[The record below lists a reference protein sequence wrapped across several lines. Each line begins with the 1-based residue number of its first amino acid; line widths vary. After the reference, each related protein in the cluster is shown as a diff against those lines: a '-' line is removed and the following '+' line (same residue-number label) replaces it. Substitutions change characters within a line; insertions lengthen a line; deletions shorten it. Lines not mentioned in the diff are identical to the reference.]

1 MNLLKISFIGFVSIL
16 IFVSV
21 VSSDEVAEKLAAQTV
36 PEDAD
41 NQEESKQLHA
51 DERNESA
58 EVNADVAVNATD
70 VSAAE
75 VNRSSERG
83 DSAGSSDEVSEE
95 HAAEAEPKDADD
107 REESNEAHA
116 DEKSESAEVNADG
129 AVNATDVSANTTK
142 VNCSSEKIHGPVELV
157 NATRLMELLILE
169 PGPSN
174 RTRNAKNSRRLPGT
188 CVLVLFYA
196 RWCVFSSQAAPHFN
210 AIPRSFPHIK
220 AVAIDAIKHQSFNAQ
235 YGIVGVPTLMLVH
248 NGKPVAKFNDTIYTL
263 ESFAKFVSHRTNL
276 QPNGSL
282 YVTSA
287 DFTGPVSSTPS
298 NEMDYCLVLSW
309 VFIVACVLY
318 FTSRSRWWQQFVEL
332 IQNTWLES
340 NAEHEHVD

>member
-1 MNLLKISFIGFVSIL
+1 MNLLKM
-16 IFVSV
+16 IFVG
-21 VSSDEVAEKLAAQTV
+21 LAAV
-36 PEDAD
+36 PLLVLVTIANSKEVTEELVV
-41 NQEESKQLHA
+41 QIESKDNLIKDKSEIVHT
-51 DERNESA
+51 EEKNESSKI
-58 EVNADVAVNATD
+58 NSDVAVNVTD
-70 VSAAE
+70 I
-75 VNRSSERG
+75 
-83 DSAGSSDEVSEE
+83 
-95 HAAEAEPKDADD
+95 
-107 REESNEAHA
+107 SN
-116 DEKSESAEVNADG
+116 
-129 AVNATDVSANTTK
+129 NTTK
-142 VNCSSEKIHGPVELV
+142 VNCSSEKIYGPVEIV
-157 NATRLMELLILE
+157 NATRLMELLILD
-169 PGPSN
+169 PGPTN
-174 RTRNAKNSRRLPGT
+174 RSRNDKDGKQLPGT

-210 AIPRSFPHIK
+210 AIPRSFPHVK
-220 AVAIDAIKHQSFNAQ
+220 AVAIDAIKQQSFNAQ

-263 ESFAKFVSHRTNL
+263 ESFAKFVSHLTNL
-276 QPNGSL
+276 RPNGSL

-309 VFIVACVLY
+309 IFIIACVLY

>member
-1 MNLLKISFIGFVSIL
+1 MPSIKKKVMRFI
-16 IFVSV
+16 
-21 VSSDEVAEKLAAQTV
+21 QT
-36 PEDAD
+36 
-41 NQEESKQLHA
+41 K
-51 DERNESA
+51 R
-58 EVNADVAVNATD
+58 
-70 VSAAE
+70 
-75 VNRSSERG
+75 
-83 DSAGSSDEVSEE
+83 
-95 HAAEAEPKDADD
+95 
-107 REESNEAHA
+107 
-116 DEKSESAEVNADG
+116 
-129 AVNATDVSANTTK
+129 
-142 VNCSSEKIHGPVELV
+142 IV
-157 NATRLMELLILE
+157 NATRLMELLMLE

-174 RTRNAKNSRRLPGT
+174 RSRNDKDGKQLSGT

-263 ESFAKFVSHRTNL
+263 ESFAKFVSHLTNL
-276 QPNGSL
+276 QSNGSL

-309 VFIVACVLY
+309 IFIVACVLY

>member
-1 MNLLKISFIGFVSIL
+1 MNLSRMSFIAFIIPVLIL
-16 IFVSV
+16 VSV
-21 VSSDEVAEKLAAQTV
+21 INSEEVTEEFAAQTIS
-36 PEDAD
+36 EDAF
-41 NQEESKQLHA
+41 NQEES
-51 DERNESA
+51 NEIHIDKKNQSV
-58 EVNADVAVNATD
+58 EINAKVAINVTNT
-70 VSAAE
+70 VS
-75 VNRSSERG
+75 
-83 DSAGSSDEVSEE
+83 
-95 HAAEAEPKDADD
+95 
-107 REESNEAHA
+107 
-116 DEKSESAEVNADG
+116 
-129 AVNATDVSANTTK
+129 TNTTK
-142 VNCSSEKIHGPVELV
+142 VNCSSEKIYGPVEIV

-174 RTRNAKNSRRLPGT
+174 RSRNDKDGKQLPGT

-263 ESFAKFVSHRTNL
+263 ESFAKFVSHLTNL

-309 VFIVACVLY
+309 IFIVACALY

-332 IQNTWLES
+332 IQITWLES

>member
-1 MNLLKISFIGFVSIL
+1 MNLLRISFIGFIIPTLIL
-16 IFVSV
+16 VSV
-21 VSSDEVAEKLAAQTV
+21 ISSEEVAEELATQTIS
-36 PEDAD
+36 EDAF
-41 NQEESKQLHA
+41 NQEES
-51 DERNESA
+51 NEIHI
-58 EVNADVAVNATD
+58 N
-70 VSAAE
+70 
-75 VNRSSERG
+75 
-83 DSAGSSDEVSEE
+83 
-95 HAAEAEPKDADD
+95 
-107 REESNEAHA
+107 
-116 DEKSESAEVNADG
+116 EKSESVEIN
-129 AVNATDVSANTTK
+129 TDVTVNVTDVTISTNTTK
-142 VNCSSEKIHGPVELV
+142 LNCSSEKIYGPVEIV
-157 NATRLMELLILE
+157 NATRLMELLMLE

-174 RTRNAKNSRRLPGT
+174 RSRNDKDGKQLSGT

-196 RWCVFSSQAAPHFN
+196 RWCVFSSQTAPHFN

-263 ESFAKFVSHRTNL
+263 ESFAKFVSHLTNL

-298 NEMDYCLVLSW
+298 NEMDYCLVLSCI
-309 VFIVACVLY
+309 FIVACVLY

>member
-1 MNLLKISFIGFVSIL
+1 MLMLSKMNLLRMCFMSFIIL
-16 IFVSV
+16 LLILVNIINSEKIIKKLTMPAISKDIFN
-21 VSSDEVAEKLAAQTV
+21 E
-36 PEDAD
+36 
-41 NQEESKQLHA
+41 EESKVLI
-51 DERNESA
+51 NEKDDSV
-58 EVNADVAVNATD
+58 EVNADVIVNITET
-70 VSAAE
+70 VS
-75 VNRSSERG
+75 N
-83 DSAGSSDEVSEE
+83 
-95 HAAEAEPKDADD
+95 
-107 REESNEAHA
+107 
-116 DEKSESAEVNADG
+116 
-129 AVNATDVSANTTK
+129 NTVK
-142 VNCSSEKIHGPVELV
+142 VNCSSEKIYGPVEIV
-157 NATRLMELLILE
+157 NATRLMELLILD

-174 RTRNAKNSRRLPGT
+174 RSRNDKDGKQLPGT

-196 RWCVFSSQAAPHFN
+196 RWCIFSSQAAPHFN
-210 AIPRSFPHIK
+210 AIPRSFPYIK
-220 AVAIDAIKHQSFNAQ
+220 TVAIDAIKHQSFNAQ

-263 ESFAKFVSHRTNL
+263 ESFAKFVSHLTNL

-309 VFIVACVLY
+309 IFIVACVLY

>member
-1 MNLLKISFIGFVSIL
+1 KMNLLRMSFIGFIIPVL
-16 IFVSV
+16 TLVSV
-21 VSSDEVAEKLAAQTV
+21 ISSEEVAEELAAQTV
-36 PEDAD
+36 SEDAF
-41 NQEESKQLHA
+41 NQEENNEIHIEEK
-51 DERNESA
+51 NESV
-58 EVNADVAVNATD
+58 EINADVTVNVTD
-70 VSAAE
+70 TVS
-75 VNRSSERG
+75 
-83 DSAGSSDEVSEE
+83 
-95 HAAEAEPKDADD
+95 
-107 REESNEAHA
+107 
-116 DEKSESAEVNADG
+116 
-129 AVNATDVSANTTK
+129 TNTTK
-142 VNCSSEKIHGPVELV
+142 VNCSSEKIYGPVEIV

-174 RTRNAKNSRRLPGT
+174 RSRNDKDGKQLPGT

-263 ESFAKFVSHRTNL
+263 ESFAKFVSHLTNL

-309 VFIVACVLY
+309 IFIVACVLY
-318 FTSRSRWWQQFVEL
+318 FTSRSRWWQRFVEL
-332 IQNTWLES
+332 IENTWLES

>member
-1 MNLLKISFIGFVSIL
+1 MSLLKISFVGFVISALIL
-16 IFVSV
+16 VSV
-21 VSSDEVAEKLAAQTV
+21 TSSKEVTEELVTQTISKDGFSEEENKQVDTDEK
-36 PEDAD
+36 
-41 NQEESKQLHA
+41 
-51 DERNESA
+51 NESMKI
-58 EVNADVAVNATD
+58 NANVAANVTD
-70 VSAAE
+70 IVS
-75 VNRSSERG
+75 
-83 DSAGSSDEVSEE
+83 
-95 HAAEAEPKDADD
+95 
-107 REESNEAHA
+107 
-116 DEKSESAEVNADG
+116 
-129 AVNATDVSANTTK
+129 TNTTK
-142 VNCSSEKIHGPVELV
+142 VNCSSEKIYGPVEIV

-174 RTRNAKNSRRLPGT
+174 RSRNDKDGKQLPGT

-263 ESFAKFVSHRTNL
+263 ESFAKFVSHLTNL

-309 VFIVACVLY
+309 VFIVTCVLY

>member
-1 MNLLKISFIGFVSIL
+1 MNLLRINFIGFIIPTLIL
-16 IFVSV
+16 VSV
-21 VSSDEVAEKLAAQTV
+21 VSSEEIAEELATQIV
-36 PEDAD
+36 SEDAF
-41 NQEESKQLHA
+41 NQEESNEIHTNEK
-51 DERNESA
+51 NESV
-58 EVNADVAVNATD
+58 EINTD
-70 VSAAE
+70 VT
-75 VNRSSERG
+75 VNIT
-83 DSAGSSDEVSEE
+83 DTVS
-95 HAAEAEPKDADD
+95 
-107 REESNEAHA
+107 
-116 DEKSESAEVNADG
+116 
-129 AVNATDVSANTTK
+129 TNTTK
-142 VNCSSEKIHGPVELV
+142 VNCSSEKIYGPVEIV
-157 NATRLMELLILE
+157 NATRLMELLMLE

-174 RTRNAKNSRRLPGT
+174 RSRNDKDGKQLPGT

-263 ESFAKFVSHRTNL
+263 ESFAKFVSHLTNL

-309 VFIVACVLY
+309 IFIVACVLY

>member
-1 MNLLKISFIGFVSIL
+1 MNLVKMSFINIAMLALILVSIT
-16 IFVSV
+16 
-21 VSSDEVAEKLAAQTV
+21 SSEEVTEELATQTV
-36 PEDAD
+36 SAD
-41 NQEESKQLHA
+41 LSTDILNEEENEQVHT
-51 DERNESA
+51 DEGNESA
-58 EVNADVAVNATD
+58 KVNVDVAVNATD
-70 VSAAE
+70 V
-75 VNRSSERG
+75 VTN
-83 DSAGSSDEVSEE
+83 
-95 HAAEAEPKDADD
+95 
-107 REESNEAHA
+107 
-116 DEKSESAEVNADG
+116 
-129 AVNATDVSANTTK
+129 NTIK
-142 VNCSSEKIHGPVELV
+142 VNCSSEKLFGPVEIV

-174 RTRNAKNSRRLPGT
+174 RSRNDKEGKQLPGT

-210 AIPRSFPHIK
+210 AIPRSFPHVK

-248 NGKPVAKFNDTIYTL
+248 NGKPVAKFNDTIYNL
-263 ESFAKFVSHRTNL
+263 ETFAKFVSHLTNL

-309 VFIVACVLY
+309 VFIIACVLY